1 MSQDIAVALLRAVE
15 HGAIGAAEVGQA
27 AGMVALLKAGQT
39 LTASQTNQAARL
51 LSRYADNLAA
61 AGIELPAPASR
72 APAPAPQ
79 RPDPN
84 APVLRIQMIVT
95 NAGKEN
101 ESRELR
107 LSVANAYRFKDAL
120 KAVPGAKPHKDA
132 AGFVWHYPPTPAAAG
147 AVMAVVGQAKPVMS
161 DKVRQLVE
169 EFQAQADARAVLDE
183 SAPLPEFGTHG
194 VIDDKFSLWDHQR
207 RAVEMMGRMTASA
220 HAIPMG
226 GGKTLSTITAIN
238 RRVRERPPTGET
250 YRVLIVSPNAVR
262 GVWPREVRKF
272 SAIRWHIVNGKKPSK
287 RARSG
292 WVDIAGAGKR
302 LAEAE
307 HCLFD
312 CRCGAEVHA
321 AVVNYDIL
329 SREPWKSWFP
339 ARPIDDVV
347 YDEIHKLKAHDGQ
360 ISRTCAKWVS
370 WSRRRIGLSG
380 TMMPQTPLDIFG
392 IYRAL
397 DPGILG
403 LSWTFFRSRYAI
415 TNPHVEQQVVGYRNV
430 AELAGKFF
438 SIAYRPTVDLDLPP
452 VVDITRECTLEP
464 EARKIYDSLDEE
476 MWANLA
482 TSGGPRN
489 EAQEAL
495 YREEL
500 AREFDL
506 LDSEWDEGAAD
517 GTVTPAN
524 VMVKLLRL
532 QQLTGGTVHDD
543 DGNRVRV
550 SYAKQKLLAEVLDEV
565 GCSRASGDEPEPVI
579 VFCRF
584 RSDLDAVA
592 EVARQAGLSYGEV
605 SGRSK
610 TGLTADSEMAAFDV
624 VGVQIQSGGTG
635 VDLTRARVGIWY
647 SLGYSL
653 SDYDQARKR
662 LDRPGQTRSVTF
674 VHLLAEDTADFDV
687 YAALDGRRSVIHG
700 VMASHDIDATKLGFR
715 EEVVQEGEHGDGKA
729 VAAPLPFDKLLEAE
743 SARVGEPARST
754 A

>member
-1 MSQDIAVALLRAVE
+1 MSQAVAVALLRAVE
-15 HGAIGAAEVGQA
+15 NNVIGPAELGQA
-27 AGMVALLKAGQT
+27 AGLAGLLKAGLT
-39 LTASQTNQAARL
+39 LNTAQLGQATRI
-51 LSRYADNLAA
+51 LSRYTAELAA
-61 AGIELPAPASR
+61 AGIEAPALPEMVG
-72 APAPAPQ
+72 PAVARPDRNAPQ
-79 RPDPN
+79 IN
-84 APVLRIQMIVT
+84 LRWFTV

-101 ESRELR
+101 ESREYR
-107 LSVANAYRFKDAL
+107 IAVANAYAHKDAL
-120 KAVPGAKPHKDA
+120 KVVPGAKPHKN
-132 AGFVWHYPPTPAAAG
+132 GSVFLWHYPATPAAAG
-147 AVMAVVGQAKPVMS
+147 AVMAALGGVQPLMTDG
-161 DKVRQLVE
+161 VRELVE
-169 EFQAQADARAVLDE
+169 AFATQAVAIDVVDE
-183 SAPLPEFGTHG
+183 STPLPEFSTDGLLHP
-194 VIDDKFSLWDHQR
+194 KFELWGHQR
-207 RAVEMMGRMTASA
+207 RSVEMMSRFVASA
-220 HAIPMG
+220 QAIPMG

-238 RRVRERPPTGET
+238 RRVREQRAAGRTDT
-250 YRVLIVSPNAVR
+250 YRVLIVCPNAVR

-272 SAIRWHIVNGKKPSK
+272 SAVRWHIVNGKKPSK

-292 WVDIAGAGKR
+292 WVDIAGAGRR

-307 HCLFD
+307 QALFD

-321 AVVNYDIL
+321 SVVNYDIL
-329 SREPWKSWFP
+329 SREPWKSWHP
-339 ARPIDDVV
+339 AKPIDDVV
-347 YDEIHKLKAHDGQ
+347 YDEIHKLKAHNGQ

-370 WSRRRIGLSG
+370 WSKRRIGLSG

-397 DPGILG
+397 DPGIFG
-403 LSWTFFRSRYAI
+403 PSWTFFRARYAI
-415 TNPHVEQQVVGYRNV
+415 TNPHIEQQVVGYRNM
-430 AELAGKFF
+430 AELAEHFF

-452 VVDITRECTLEP
+452 VVDITRECQLEP

-476 MWANLA
+476 MWAA
-482 TSGGPRN
+482 VTGVGGSIDPKTLR
-489 EAQEAL
+489 ELDAELDGLGDL
-495 YREEL
+495 Y
-500 AREFDL
+500 D
-506 LDSEWDEGAAD
+506 LDSIETQG

-524 VMVKLLRL
+524 IMVKLLRL

-543 DGNRVRV
+543 EGNRVRV
-550 SYAKQKLLAEVLDEV
+550 SHAKQKLLAEVLDEV
-565 GCSRASGDEPEPVI
+565 GCSRGEDREPEPTI

-635 VDLTRARVGIWY
+635 VDLTRSRVGIWY

-662 LDRPGQTRSVTF
+662 MDRPGQTRSVTF

-700 VMASHDIDATKLGFR
+700 VMATHEIDATKLGFR
-715 EEVVQEGEHGDGKA
+715 EEVVEEGPHGEGGA
-729 VAAPLPFDKLLEAE
+729 VAVPLPFEALLAAE
-743 SARVGEPARST
+743 NARVGEPMRT